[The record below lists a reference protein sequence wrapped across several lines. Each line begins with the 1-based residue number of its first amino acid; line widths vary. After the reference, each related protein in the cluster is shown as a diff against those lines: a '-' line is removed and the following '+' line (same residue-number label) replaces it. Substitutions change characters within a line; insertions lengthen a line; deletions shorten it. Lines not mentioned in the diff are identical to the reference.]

1 MDQCRCR
8 NLTAVFEELG
18 RSASWNSSP
27 SKAVE
32 VIARLEPF
40 YTELLKLCRNGV
52 IPRKRLVNALINL
65 DTRATPGGERLTQW
79 NAATPC
85 QSLRPIEEAAEELS
99 KTIRVGAS
107 KLRDLK
113 RHPKAY
119 YVAVH
124 GASDDCARIID
135 RLLDSMTFENSP
147 VTSAALVTR
156 QFEILDD
163 TGCCMEIFC
172 KVLRGDMTRPLQHDS
187 STESL
192 VATPALDTAPTPGRA
207 FLTPTKSIASHEWP
221 MSSMKETAES
231 CPPTPTT
238 TAGSTDLPTSN
249 VFSSPAAHVATN
261 LSEPSGVSETVRQR
275 RSRRAHL
282 TKPSGA
288 SRTPTKAI
296 QLHQGAAPYMKE
308 TKEKKNF
315 MSRAYRVAYKA
326 SNARGFDEASSRA
339 AAQKAYKA
347 AGHRYVALN

>member
-1 MDQCRCR
+1 M
-8 NLTAVFEELG
+8 TAVFEELG

-85 QSLRPIEEAAEELS
+85 QSLRPIEEAAEDLS

-119 YVAVH
+119 YVAMH

-192 VATPALDTAPTPGRA
+192 VATPALDSPNSGT
-207 FLTPTKSIASHEWP
+207 SIPYPHQVDRLSR
-221 MSSMKETAES
+221 
-231 CPPTPTT
+231 
-238 TAGSTDLPTSN
+238 
-249 VFSSPAAHVATN
+249 VAHV
-261 LSEPSGVSETVRQR
+261 LHEGDSGIMSANTHNYRWVY
-275 RSRRAHL
+275 RS
-282 TKPSGA
+282 SD
-288 SRTPTKAI
+288 I
-296 QLHQGAAPYMKE
+296 
-308 TKEKKNF
+308 
-315 MSRAYRVAYKA
+315 
-326 SNARGFDEASSRA
+326 
-339 AAQKAYKA
+339 
-347 AGHRYVALN
+347 